1 VTAPDTEEYCFPD
14 TERVDMAASS
24 AWPTSAVDGPER
36 GPSMYHQTRP
46 EQEETG
52 GLDRR
57 TLLRTGGAAVVAG
70 VAGLAVA
77 ETVTAASAGAA
88 AGSPLVLGTAN
99 DSGTTPTSVTS
110 AATTSPTFSVAN
122 TGGVAPLHLT
132 EEAFPASFA
141 ALTSGDLANFGGD
154 LFYTAGTA
162 AGPLTGF
169 VYSEFT
175 ANQLVTIKPQ
185 RILDSRTV
193 AGRAHITNPAGN
205 LDSAGRLLA
214 GHTIVITLS
223 SLEVAAAAA
232 FCNLTAVGPLT
243 GSFMTLW
250 PGGTRPAT
258 SSLNFAANAIIA
270 NFAVTGTSASD
281 TVSIF
286 SAATTHVLLDI
297 TAFAV
302 GNPGQVNPAILASAR
317 LSATSQRLAA
327 RAKAGTLPDWYA
339 AR

>member
-1 VTAPDTEEYCFPD
+1 
-14 TERVDMAASS
+14 
-24 AWPTSAVDGPER
+24 
-36 GPSMYHQTRP
+36 MYHKTRP

-52 GLDRR
+52 RLDRR
-57 TLLRTGGAAVVAG
+57 TLLRTGSAAVVAG

-77 ETVTAASAGAA
+77 NTVTAASANAT
-88 AGSPLVLGTAN
+88 AGSALLLGTAN

-110 AATTSPTFSVAN
+110 AANTGPTFSVAN
-122 TGGVAPLHLT
+122 TGGLAPLHLT
-132 EEAFPASFA
+132 QEALPASFA

-154 LFYTAGTA
+154 LFYTAGTTT
-162 AGPLTGF
+162 GPLTGF
-169 VYSEFT
+169 VYSELT

-185 RILDSRTV
+185 RILDTRTG
-193 AGRAHITNPAGN
+193 AGRAHITNAAGN

-223 SLEVAAAAA
+223 TLEIAAAAA
-232 FCNLTAVGPLT
+232 FCNLTAVSPLS
-243 GSFMTLW
+243 GGYMTLW

-258 SSLNFAANAIIA
+258 SSLNFGAGAVIA
-270 NFAVTGTSASD
+270 NFAVTGTSATD

-286 SAATTHVLLDI
+286 SAAATHVLLDI

-302 GNPGQVNPAILASAR
+302 GSPGQLNPVILAPAAVR
-317 LSATSQRLAA
+317 ATSQRLAA
-327 RAKAGTLPDWYA
+327 HAKAGTLPNWYT